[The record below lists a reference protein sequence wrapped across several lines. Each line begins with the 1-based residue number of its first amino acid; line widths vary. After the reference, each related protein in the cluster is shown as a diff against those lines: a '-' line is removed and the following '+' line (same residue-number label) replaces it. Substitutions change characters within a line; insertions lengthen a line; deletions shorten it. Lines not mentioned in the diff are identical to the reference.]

1 MNANRRNPH
10 DRRGSI
16 YLIVLSSMSVALF
29 TVTAGVLAARAHA
42 ARAAALADA
51 QAASRSAE
59 SGLEAAL
66 ASMKQGVAW
75 RQTVAG
81 PLSFTLPDGAATV
94 ALSDPVDGRLAD
106 DSAGVIELLATGTRG
121 AARRLLKVRA
131 APNLLPHPVM
141 SYGVLV
147 SGAIS
152 FSNTHWWTRRPIHS
166 NTSIST
172 SGTNSINGPVCSVG
186 AVSGSTFTPAA
197 TTGAAAVSLPVFAD
211 VASEYAA
218 IGATGTMSGTGAVI
232 LQYALV
238 SPSAPPWALSSNA
251 AGVYVI
257 DCAGRRLTIQDC
269 RINATLICKNAS
281 AGVRITGTIL
291 WDPATPGYPCLLAD
305 GPISITASG
314 DDLSESA
321 SGKNFNPVGSPYGG
335 SADADTADVYP
346 GEFRGLI
353 WATGA
358 LSMSGAFASQ
368 APLII
373 GGAATFSNVT
383 GVTRG
388 VTPASGPPA
397 LRASPEFF
405 IDRTTWARQVD

>member
-1 MNANRRNPH
+1 MTSPRRNAH

-51 QAASRSAE
+51 QAASRAAE

-66 ASMKQGVAW
+66 ATMKQGVVW
-75 RQTVAG
+75 RQSVAA
-81 PLSFTLPDGAATV
+81 PFSFTFPDGAATV

-106 DSAGVIELLATGTRG
+106 DSAGVVELLATGTSG
-121 AARRLLKVRA
+121 SARRLFKVRA
-131 APNLLPHPVM
+131 APNLLPHRVM
-141 SYGVLV
+141 SYGVIV
-147 SGAIS
+147 SGAITFTGTS
-152 FSNTHWWTRRPIHS
+152 WWTRRPIHS

-172 SGTNSINGPVCSVG
+172 TGTNSINGPVCSVG
-186 AVSGSTFTPAA
+186 AVSGSTFSPAP
-197 TTGAAAVSLPVFAD
+197 TTGAAAVTLPAFAD
-211 VASEYAA
+211 VVAEYAA
-218 IGATGTMSGTGAVI
+218 AGSTGTMSGTGAVI
-232 LQYALV
+232 LQYALI
-238 SPSAPPWALSSNA
+238 SPANPPWALSSNA

-257 DCAGRRLTIQDC
+257 DCAGRRLTLQDC

-281 AGVRITGTIL
+281 AGVRITNTIN
-291 WDPATPGYPCLLAD
+291 WEPASPGYPCLLAD
-305 GPISITASG
+305 GPISITGGG
-314 DDLSESA
+314 DDLSETA
-321 SGKNFNPVGSPYGG
+321 CGKNFNPLGAPYNG
-335 SADADTADVYP
+335 SADADTTDTYP

-358 LSMSGAFASQ
+358 LSMSGGFASQ

-373 GGAATFSNVT
+373 GGAATISNAV

-388 VTPASGPPA
+388 VTPASGPPG